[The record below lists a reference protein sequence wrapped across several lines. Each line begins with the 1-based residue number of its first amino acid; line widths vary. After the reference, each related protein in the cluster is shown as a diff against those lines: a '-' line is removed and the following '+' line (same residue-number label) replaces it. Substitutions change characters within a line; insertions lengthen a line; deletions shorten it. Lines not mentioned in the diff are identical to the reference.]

1 MIKIHNLRKV
11 FDAKVIFNDF
21 QLEIPNGQFV
31 IFTGKSGAG
40 KTTLLNMI
48 GGLEQVTDG
57 EIQVDSYTFN
67 SNTRT
72 PRSFFQTKVGF
83 VFQNYGLV
91 DNKTVRQNLEMVHKK
106 YRTRIS
112 VMQALENVG
121 MERVQDQAVYKLSG
135 GEQQRIALARLM
147 LKKCDIILAD
157 EPTGSLDWEN
167 AQHVIE
173 IIQQLNQ
180 NGKTIIMV
188 THDQRL
194 LSSAERIVK
203 L

>member
-1 MIKIHNLRKV
+1 MINIKNLKKSFDDKV
-11 FDAKVIFNDF
+11 LFNNF
-21 QLEIPNGQFV
+21 QLKIPDGQFI
-31 IFTGKSGAG
+31 IFTGKSGSG

-48 GGLEQVTDG
+48 GGLETVTDG
-57 EIQVDSYTFN
+57 EIQVDSYIFN
-67 SNTRT
+67 NRTRV

-83 VFQNYGLV
+83 VFQNFGLV

-106 YRTRIS
+106 YRTEIS
-112 VMQALENVG
+112 VEQALKDVG
-121 MERVQDQAVYKLSG
+121 MEKLQDQVVYKLSG

-167 AQHVIE
+167 AQQVIE
-173 IIQQLNQ
+173 IIQQLNRK
-180 NGKTIIMV
+180 GKTIVMV

-194 LSSAERIVK
+194 LSSAGRTFK

>member
-11 FDAKVIFNDF
+11 FDDKVIFNDF

-48 GGLEQVTDG
+48 GGLEPVTDG

-67 SNTRT
+67 SSTRT

-106 YRTRIS
+106 YRTGIS